1 MLKPPPFPLT
11 MQEIDASFLGE
22 HLGLDIHE
30 FHYERIGADRG
41 MLGEIYKV
49 TIKSSTGS
57 REVVAKFS
65 APRKEALDNAK
76 RGGTHERE
84 LRCYDEL
91 LSTTPVSIPEIFAS
105 WFDEKSSEYL
115 IIQEFIEFDQ
125 SVDQIDGITIA
136 QSKLVIEE
144 AAAMHAHWWEHSGLA
159 ELKWLPRLN
168 DTRRR
173 TNLTAVTRLGWNTL
187 TEILDEGGL
196 SYPEVSGDSL
206 ADEIDNMLCDLST
219 SASTLIHSDLRADNL
234 LFNTAG
240 DGVMLVDWQGCSF
253 GPSSFDITYHM
264 IQSLSV
270 DDRRKHESELLDY
283 YVNSL
288 EFFGHQITIDEVH
301 KLYRSSILYSLSIAC
316 AVPLI
321 NDVEGP
327 RVKELAFSMASRT
340 LAALEDHDI
349 GFGQRG

>member
-173 TNLTAVTRLGWNTL
+173 TNLTTVTRLGWNSL

-206 ADEIDNMLCDLST
+206 ANEIDDMLCDLST

-240 DGVMLVDWQGCSF
+240 DGVMVVDWQGCSF

>member
-1 MLKPPPFPLT
+1 MH
-11 MQEIDASFLGE
+11 EIDASFLSE

-105 WFDEKSSEYL
+105 WFDEDSSEYL
-115 IIQEFIEFDQ
+115 ILQEFIEFDQ

-144 AAAMHAHWWEHSGLA
+144 AASMHAHWWEHSGLA
-159 ELKWLPRLN
+159 ESTWLPRLN

-173 TNLTAVTRLGWNTL
+173 TNLTTVTRLGWDTL
-187 TEILDEGGL
+187 CEILDEGDI
-196 SYPEVSGDSL
+196 SYPKVSGDKL
-206 ADEIDNMLCDLST
+206 AEKIDEMLCDLSG

-234 LFNTAG
+234 LFNSLG
-240 DGVMLVDWQGCSF
+240 DAVMIVDWQGCSF

-264 IQSLSV
+264 IQSLSIE
-270 DDRRKHESELLDY
+270 DRRQHEGALLDH

-288 EFFGHQITIDEVH
+288 HSLEHHITREEVYR
-301 KLYRSSILYSLSIAC
+301 LYRNSILYSLSIAC

-321 NDVEGP
+321 NDVESP
-327 RVKELAFSMASRT
+327 RVKELALSMASRT
-340 LAALEDHDI
+340 LVALEDHNIEID
-349 GFGQRG
+349 

>member
-1 MLKPPPFPLT
+1 
-11 MQEIDASFLGE
+11 MQEIDASFLSE

-49 TIKSSTGS
+49 AIESSTGS
-57 REVVAKFS
+57 RKVVAKFS

-173 TNLTAVTRLGWNTL
+173 TNLTTVTRLGWNSL

-206 ADEIDNMLCDLST
+206 ANEIDDMLCDLST
-219 SASTLIHSDLRADNL
+219 SESTLIHSDLRADNL
-234 LFNTAG
+234 LFNTVG

-288 EFFGHQITIDEVH
+288 EFFGHQITIDEVY

>member
-1 MLKPPPFPLT
+1 MH
-11 MQEIDASFLGE
+11 EIDASFLSE

-30 FHYERIGADRG
+30 FHSERIGADRG

-49 TIKSSTGS
+49 TIKSSTGP

-105 WFDEKSSEYL
+105 WFDEDSSEYL
-115 IIQEFIEFDQ
+115 ILQEFIEFDQ

-144 AAAMHAHWWEHSGLA
+144 AASMHAHWWEHSGLA
-159 ELKWLPRLN
+159 ESTWLPRLN

-173 TNLTAVTRLGWNTL
+173 TNLTTVTRLGWDTL
-187 TEILDEGGL
+187 CEILDEGDI
-196 SYPEVSGDSL
+196 SYPKVSGDKL
-206 ADEIDNMLCDLST
+206 AEKIDEMLCDLSG

-234 LFNTAG
+234 LFNSLG
-240 DGVMLVDWQGCSF
+240 DAVMIVDWQGCSF
-253 GPSSFDITYHM
+253 GPSSFDIAYHM
-264 IQSLSV
+264 IQSLSIE
-270 DDRRKHESELLDY
+270 DRRQHEGALLDHY
-283 YVNSL
+283 INSL
-288 EFFGHQITIDEVH
+288 HSLEHHITREEVYS
-301 KLYRSSILYSLSIAC
+301 LYRNSILYSLSIAC

-321 NDVEGP
+321 NDVESP
-327 RVKELAFSMASRT
+327 RVKELALSMASRT
-340 LAALEDHDI
+340 LAALEDHNIEI
-349 GFGQRG
+349 G

>member
-1 MLKPPPFPLT
+1 M
-11 MQEIDASFLGE
+11 
-22 HLGLDIHE
+22 
-30 FHYERIGADRG
+30 RIGGALWFSRIG
-41 MLGEIYKV
+41 M
-49 TIKSSTGS
+49 
-57 REVVAKFS
+57 
-65 APRKEALDNAK
+65 
-76 RGGTHERE
+76 
-84 LRCYDEL
+84 
-91 LSTTPVSIPEIFAS
+91 AS
-105 WFDEKSSEYL
+105 
-115 IIQEFIEFDQ
+115 
-125 SVDQIDGITIA
+125 
-136 QSKLVIEE
+136 
-144 AAAMHAHWWEHSGLA
+144 
-159 ELKWLPRLN
+159 RLN

-173 TNLTAVTRLGWNTL
+173 TNLTTVTRLGWNPL

-196 SYPEVSGDSL
+196 SYPKVSGDSL
-206 ADEIDNMLCDLST
+206 ADEIDDMLCDLST

-234 LFNTAG
+234 LFNTVG

-270 DDRRKHESELLDY
+270 DDRRQHETELLNY

-321 NDVEGP
+321 NSVESP

-349 GFGQRG
+349 EFGQRS

>member
-1 MLKPPPFPLT
+1 
-11 MQEIDASFLGE
+11 MQEIDASFLSE

-49 TIKSSTGS
+49 AIESSTGS
-57 REVVAKFS
+57 RKVVAKFS

-173 TNLTAVTRLGWNTL
+173 TNLTTVTRLGWNSL

-206 ADEIDNMLCDLST
+206 ANEIDDMLCDLST
-219 SASTLIHSDLRADNL
+219 SESTLIHSDLRADNL
-234 LFNTAG
+234 LFNTVG

>member
-11 MQEIDASFLGE
+11 MQEIDASFLSE

-57 REVVAKFS
+57 RKVVAKFS

-91 LSTTPVSIPEIFAS
+91 LTTTPVSIPEIFAS
-105 WFDEKSSEYL
+105 WFDEDSSEYL
-115 IIQEFIEFDQ
+115 ILQEFIEFDQ
-125 SVDQIDGITIA
+125 SVDQIDGITVA

-144 AAAMHAHWWEHSGLA
+144 AAAMHAHWWEHSGLSA
-159 ELKWLPRLN
+159 STWLPRLN

-173 TNLTAVTRLGWNTL
+173 TNLTTVTRLGWSPL

-196 SYPEVSGDSL
+196 AYPHVSGDSL
-206 ADEIDNMLCDLST
+206 ANEIDEMLCDLST

-234 LFNTAG
+234 LFNTEG

-270 DDRRKHESELLDY
+270 DDRRQHETELLDY
-283 YVNSL
+283 YVSSM
-288 EFFGHQITIDEVH
+288 ESFGHQITIDEVH
-301 KLYRSSILYSLSIAC
+301 KLYRNSILYSLSIAC

-321 NDVEGP
+321 NDVESP

-349 GFGQRG
+349 DFG

>member
-144 AAAMHAHWWEHSGLA
+144 AAAMHAHWWEHFGLA

-173 TNLTAVTRLGWNTL
+173 TNLTTVTRLGWSPL

-196 SYPEVSGDSL
+196 AYPHVSGDSL
-206 ADEIDNMLCDLST
+206 ANEIDEMLCDLST

-234 LFNTAG
+234 LFNTVG

>member
-11 MQEIDASFLGE
+11 MQQIDASFLGE

-30 FHYERIGADRG
+30 FHYKRIGADRG

-115 IIQEFIEFDQ
+115 ILQEFIEFDQ
-125 SVDQIDGITIA
+125 SVDQIDGITVA

-159 ELKWLPRLN
+159 ELEWLPRLN

-173 TNLTAVTRLGWNTL
+173 TNLTTVTRQGWNPL

-196 SYPEVSGDSL
+196 SYPKVSGDSL
-206 ADEIDNMLCDLST
+206 ADEIDDMLCDLST

-270 DDRRKHESELLDY
+270 DDRRQHEIELLNY
-283 YVNSL
+283 YVDSL

-321 NDVEGP
+321 NDVESP

-349 GFGQRG
+349 EFGQRS

>member
-1 MLKPPPFPLT
+1 
-11 MQEIDASFLGE
+11 MQEIDASFLSE

-49 TIKSSTGS
+49 AIESSTGS
-57 REVVAKFS
+57 RKVVAKFS

-115 IIQEFIEFDQ
+115 ILQEFFEFDQ
-125 SVDQIDGITIA
+125 SVDQIDGITVA

-159 ELKWLPRLN
+159 ELEWLPRLN

-173 TNLTAVTRLGWNTL
+173 SNLTTVTRLGWNPL

-196 SYPEVSGDSL
+196 SYPKVSGDSL
-206 ADEIDNMLCDLST
+206 ADEIDDMLCDLST

-234 LFNTAG
+234 LFNTVG

-270 DDRRKHESELLDY
+270 DDRRQHETELLNY

-321 NDVEGP
+321 NDVESP

-349 GFGQRG
+349 DFGQRT

>member
-1 MLKPPPFPLT
+1 MH
-11 MQEIDASFLGE
+11 EIDASFLSE
-22 HLGLDIHE
+22 HLDLDIHE

-105 WFDEKSSEYL
+105 WFDEDSSEYL
-115 IIQEFIEFDQ
+115 ILQEFIEFDQ

-144 AAAMHAHWWEHSGLA
+144 AASMHAHWWEHSGLA
-159 ELKWLPRLN
+159 ESTWLPRLN

-173 TNLTAVTRLGWNTL
+173 TNLTTVTRLGWDTL
-187 TEILDEGGL
+187 CEILDEGDI
-196 SYPEVSGDSL
+196 SYPKVSGDKLSEKI
-206 ADEIDNMLCDLST
+206 DEMLCDLSG

-234 LFNTAG
+234 LFNSLG
-240 DGVMLVDWQGCSF
+240 DAVMIVDWQGCSF
-253 GPSSFDITYHM
+253 GPSSFDIAYHM
-264 IQSLSV
+264 IQSLSIE
-270 DDRRKHESELLDY
+270 DRRQHEGALLDH

-288 EFFGHQITIDEVH
+288 HSLEHHITREEVYS
-301 KLYRSSILYSLSIAC
+301 LYRNSILYSLSIAC

-321 NDVEGP
+321 NDVESP
-327 RVKELAFSMASRT
+327 RVKELALSMASRT
-340 LAALEDHDI
+340 LAALEDHNI
-349 GFGQRG
+349 EIA

>member
-1 MLKPPPFPLT
+1 VLKPPPFPLT
-11 MQEIDASFLGE
+11 MQKIDASFLGE

-115 IIQEFIEFDQ
+115 ILQEFIEFDQ
-125 SVDQIDGITIA
+125 RVDQIDGITVA

-159 ELKWLPRLN
+159 ELEWLPRLN

-173 TNLTAVTRLGWNTL
+173 TNLTTVTRLGWNPL

-196 SYPEVSGDSL
+196 SYPKVSGDSL
-206 ADEIDNMLCDLST
+206 ADEIDDMLCDLST
-219 SASTLIHSDLRADNL
+219 SESTLIHSDLRADNL
-234 LFNTAG
+234 LFNTVG

-253 GPSSFDITYHM
+253 GPSSFDIT
-264 IQSLSV
+264 
-270 DDRRKHESELLDY
+270 
-283 YVNSL
+283 
-288 EFFGHQITIDEVH
+288 TI
-301 KLYRSSILYSLSIAC
+301 
-316 AVPLI
+316 
-321 NDVEGP
+321 
-327 RVKELAFSMASRT
+327 
-340 LAALEDHDI
+340 
-349 GFGQRG
+349 

>member
-1 MLKPPPFPLT
+1 

-173 TNLTAVTRLGWNTL
+173 TNLTTVTRLGWNSL

-206 ADEIDNMLCDLST
+206 ANEIDDMLCDLST
-219 SASTLIHSDLRADNL
+219 SESTLIHSDLRADNL
-234 LFNTAG
+234 LFNTVG

-321 NDVEGP
+321 NDVESP

-349 GFGQRG
+349 DFGAENLT

>member
-1 MLKPPPFPLT
+1 

-115 IIQEFIEFDQ
+115 IIQEFIEFQ
-125 SVDQIDGITIA
+125 K
-136 QSKLVIEE
+136 SKNI
-144 AAAMHAHWWEHSGLA
+144 
-159 ELKWLPRLN
+159 
-168 DTRRR
+168 
-173 TNLTAVTRLGWNTL
+173 
-187 TEILDEGGL
+187 
-196 SYPEVSGDSL
+196 
-206 ADEIDNMLCDLST
+206 
-219 SASTLIHSDLRADNL
+219 
-234 LFNTAG
+234 
-240 DGVMLVDWQGCSF
+240 
-253 GPSSFDITYHM
+253 
-264 IQSLSV
+264 
-270 DDRRKHESELLDY
+270 SEL
-283 YVNSL
+283 S
-288 EFFGHQITIDEVH
+288 Q
-301 KLYRSSILYSLSIAC
+301 
-316 AVPLI
+316 
-321 NDVEGP
+321 
-327 RVKELAFSMASRT
+327 
-340 LAALEDHDI
+340 
-349 GFGQRG
+349 

>member
-1 MLKPPPFPLT
+1 
-11 MQEIDASFLGE
+11 MQKIDASFLGE

-91 LSTTPVSIPEIFAS
+91 LSTTPVSSPEIFAS

-115 IIQEFIEFDQ
+115 ILQEFIEFDQ
-125 SVDQIDGITIA
+125 RVDQIDGITVA

-159 ELKWLPRLN
+159 ELEWLPRLN

-173 TNLTAVTRLGWNTL
+173 TNLTTVTRLGWNPL

-196 SYPEVSGDSL
+196 SYPKVSGDSL
-206 ADEIDNMLCDLST
+206 ADEIDDMLCDLST

-240 DGVMLVDWQGCSF
+240 DGVMVVDWQGCSF

-270 DDRRKHESELLDY
+270 DDRRQHETELLNY

-321 NDVEGP
+321 NNVESP

-349 GFGQRG
+349 EFGQRS

>member
-1 MLKPPPFPLT
+1 

-57 REVVAKFS
+57 QEVVAKFS

-173 TNLTAVTRLGWNTL
+173 TNLTTVTRLGWNSL

-206 ADEIDNMLCDLST
+206 ANEIDDMLCDLST
-219 SASTLIHSDLRADNL
+219 SESTLIHSDLRADNL

>member
-173 TNLTAVTRLGWNTL
+173 TNLTTVTRLGWNSL

-206 ADEIDNMLCDLST
+206 ANEIDDMLCDLST
-219 SASTLIHSDLRADNL
+219 SESTLIHSDLRADNL
-234 LFNTAG
+234 LFNTVG

-349 GFGQRG
+349 DFG

>member
-1 MLKPPPFPLT
+1 
-11 MQEIDASFLGE
+11 MQEIDASFLSE

-49 TIKSSTGS
+49 TIESSTES
-57 REVVAKFS
+57 RKVVAKFS

-105 WFDEKSSEYL
+105 WFDEDSSEYL
-115 IIQEFIEFDQ
+115 ILQEFIEFDQ
-125 SVDQIDGITIA
+125 SVDQIDGITVA

-173 TNLTAVTRLGWNTL
+173 TNLTTVTRLGWNSL

-206 ADEIDNMLCDLST
+206 ANEIDDMLCDLST
-219 SASTLIHSDLRADNL
+219 SESTLIHSDLRADNL
-234 LFNTAG
+234 LFNTVG

-288 EFFGHQITIDEVH
+288 EFFGHQITIDEVY

>member
-1 MLKPPPFPLT
+1 

-49 TIKSSTGS
+49 AIESSTGS
-57 REVVAKFS
+57 RKVVAKFS

-115 IIQEFIEFDQ
+115 ILQEFIEFDQ
-125 SVDQIDGITIA
+125 SVDQIDGITVA

-159 ELKWLPRLN
+159 ELEWLPRLN

-173 TNLTAVTRLGWNTL
+173 TNLTTVTRLGWNPL

-196 SYPEVSGDSL
+196 SYPKVSGDSL
-206 ADEIDNMLCDLST
+206 ADEIDDMLCDLST

-234 LFNTAG
+234 LFNTVG

-270 DDRRKHESELLDY
+270 DDRRQHETELLNY

-321 NDVEGP
+321 NSVESP

-349 GFGQRG
+349 EFGQRS